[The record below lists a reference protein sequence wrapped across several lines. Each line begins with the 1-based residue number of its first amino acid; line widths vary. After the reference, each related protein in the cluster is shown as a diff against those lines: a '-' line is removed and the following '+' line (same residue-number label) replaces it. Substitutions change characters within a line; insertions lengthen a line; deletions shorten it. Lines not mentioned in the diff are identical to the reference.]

1 MRLKAIRL
9 AGFKSFVD
17 PTMVPFPSNMTAVLG
32 PNGCGKSNIIDAVRW
47 VMGESS
53 AKQLRGESMTDV
65 IFNGSTQRR
74 PSGQCSVELIFDNT
88 DRTLIGQYAAYDEVS
103 VKRVVT
109 REGQSSYFLNQAKCR
124 RRDITDLFLG
134 TGLGPRSYAI
144 IEQGMISRLIESKP
158 DELRVYVEEA
168 AGISRYKERRKETQQ
183 RMARTQD
190 NLVRLTDLRDELGR
204 QLFNLQTQADT
215 AKRFKVLKAEE
226 RQKRAELAAM
236 QWQTQRQAQTQVEGA
251 LSQARLALTALE
263 TDQLKAETSLQSHE
277 LALQTQSDHYERQQ
291 QAYYQAGTEV
301 AKAEQLLAFARQ
313 QAERANTDISGLRLQ
328 EAELEE
334 RYEQDLA
341 RQEALQSQL
350 VQLDSEQAKETLS
363 TQQSAVRAARQ
374 HLESRQHELIR
385 LQSASGGAEAE
396 QASVNEQIAN
406 LQRRRS
412 REQSRLANMSEQGDD
427 FDQASLAQ
435 AQQDAD
441 LAQQSWQL
449 LSEQRLDSEQKQT
462 SAQQQMDIFRTRR
475 DQALRQLSDAKA
487 QLASVEGR
495 IAAMRASSADEWLE
509 KNGLAK
515 SRLLD
520 VLTVHDEHWQASV
533 VTVLGHLLAAPVTDD
548 LARFAERLVNADEL
562 DIVALQTHSNE
573 AQTVA
578 SNSLA
583 AKVSAPVDLT
593 PWLENVFCAEHES
606 EVAPLLAAHPK
617 ATVVLSD
624 GRWFGRHHVALR
636 RGQGSDTDWHGEQQR
651 LAGALDELEIE
662 LEDLDVEVDS
672 LQLQQ
677 ETSQRRLTELVQAEQ
692 LARQHYDEALA
703 AFNEQNSEWL
713 AINSQRQA
721 VAETRSQVV
730 DELEEIAIELEEL
743 EMRLEDL
750 QSEQQDD
757 DQVEQLEADIEQ
769 LRLLV
774 GERESA
780 VNDAQ
785 NALHQLE
792 LQAVQLGEQ
801 IAAAQQASDRTKA
814 QLTEL
819 AEQIRQAQDI
829 QPVDGN
835 ELTQAELAL
844 SETIEW
850 QAQCEQRMTQA
861 KDVASETEANIRQL
875 RDDLKVISE
884 QQLAQ
889 RQVIESACAK
899 QAAIETRLQALQE
912 QLQEA
917 DINVQLVLQEMPD
930 DANEEAWKRRVSALK
945 MEIERLGPINLAAI
959 DEYEVQS
966 QRKRYLDQQD
976 DELNRALETL
986 QKAIDRIDDETKSR
1000 FEVTFN
1006 AINAG
1011 LSQLFPRVFGGGT
1024 AWLELTDDDMLTTG
1038 VSIMARPPGKR
1049 NSTIHLLS
1057 GGEKALTALAL
1068 VFAIFQLNPAPF
1080 CMLDEVDAPLDDANV
1095 GRYAELVSAMSEQV
1109 QFIYITHNKVAME
1122 KAHRLVGVT
1131 MNEPGV
1137 SRPVTVNLEQATAL
1151 AEV

>member
-17 PTMVPFPSNMTAVLG
+17 PTMVPFPSNMTAVVG
-32 PNGCGKSNIIDAVRW
+32 PNGCGKSNVIDAVRW

-74 PSGQCSVELIFDNT
+74 PAGQCSVELIFDNT

-109 REGQSSYFLNQAKCR
+109 RDGQSSYFLNQAKCR

-158 DELRVYVEEA
+158 DELRIYVEEA

-183 RMARTQD
+183 RMQRTQD

-204 QLFNLQTQADT
+204 QLANLQTQAET
-215 AKRFKVLKAEE
+215 AKRYKVLKAEE

-236 QWQTQRQAQTQVEGA
+236 QWQTQQQAKAELATQWSEH
-251 LSQARLALTALE
+251 QLAVTELE
-263 TDQLKAETSLQSHE
+263 TEQVRCETLLEQHE
-277 LALQTQSDHYERQQ
+277 LALRDQADHYERQQ
-291 QAYYQAGTEV
+291 QAFYQAGTEV
-301 AKAEQLLAFARQ
+301 AKAEQLLSFTRQ
-313 QAERANTDISGLRLQ
+313 QAERANTDISALRQQ

-334 RYEQDLA
+334 RQEQDLLRVEQLQQNLAALDTSASDTELAALVQQVQDA
-341 RQEALQSQL
+341 RQRL
-350 VQLDSEQAKETLS
+350 EQ
-363 TQQSAVRAARQ
+363 
-374 HLESRQHELIR
+374 RQHELIR
-385 LQSASGGAEAE
+385 LQSASGGVEAE
-396 QASVNEQIAN
+396 QASIKEQIAN

-427 FDQASLAQ
+427 FDQQALAQ
-435 AQQDAD
+435 AQADAEQ
-441 LAQQSWQL
+441 AQEAWQAIT
-449 LSEQRLDSEQKQT
+449 EQRQVVEQQ
-462 SAQQQMDIFRTRR
+462 ANETRAKIE
-475 DQALRQLSDAKA
+475 ALRQRRDANMAELSDAKA
-487 QLASVEGR
+487 DLATVNGR
-495 IAAMRASSADEWLE
+495 IAAMRASSADDWLE

-520 VLTVHDEHWQASV
+520 LLTVHDERWQPAIM
-533 VTVLGHLLAAPVTDD
+533 TVLGHLLSAPVTDD
-548 LARFAERLVNADEL
+548 LARLSQLLQDAQEL
-562 DIVALQTHSNE
+562 DLFALQTSD
-573 AQTVA
+573 AA
-578 SNSLA
+578 PAAPGSLA
-583 AKVSAPVDLT
+583 SQLSAPVDLSI
-593 PWLENVFCAEHES
+593 WLADVFCCES
-606 EVAPLLAAHPK
+606 VDQVPAMLAQHNS
-617 ATVVLSD
+617 VVLPD
-624 GRWFGRHHVALR
+624 GRWFGQHHVALR
-636 RGQGSDTDWHGEQQR
+636 RGADSQKDWHGEQTR
-651 LAGALDELEIE
+651 LAAVVDELEVA
-662 LEDLDVEVDS
+662 LEDIDVDIES

-677 ETSQRRLTELVQAEQ
+677 SGSQQRLQDLVAGEQ
-692 LARQHYDEALA
+692 LQRQQYDEALA
-703 AFNEQNSEWL
+703 QYNEL
-713 AINSQRQA
+713 NSQWQAIASQREA
-721 VAETRSQVV
+721 VAQTRSQVV

-750 QSEQQDD
+750 ENDATDDEQALL
-757 DQVEQLEADIEQ
+757 LEDEIER

-780 VNDAQ
+780 VNDARQ
-785 NALHQLE
+785 ARHQLDI
-792 LQAVQLGEQ
+792 QATQLREQLNAAKQASERTGEQLGELVEQ
-801 IAAAQQASDRTKA
+801 INQSQAVKPVDSGELEAAQ
-814 QLTEL
+814 
-819 AEQIRQAQDI
+819 
-829 QPVDGN
+829 
-835 ELTQAELAL
+835 LAL
-844 SETIEW
+844 QEATEW
-850 QAQCEQRMTQA
+850 QGECEKRMAQA
-861 KDVASETEANIRQL
+861 KAVTTETEATIASL
-875 RDDLKVISE
+875 RDQIKQIGHKQLSE
-884 QQLAQ
+884 
-889 RQVIESACAK
+889 RQALEATSAK
-899 QAAIETRLQALQE
+899 QAAVDTRLQALQE
-912 QLQEA
+912 QLHEA

-930 DANEEAWKRRVSALK
+930 DANEEGWKRRVSALK

-959 DEYEVQS
+959 DEYEVQG

-976 DELNRALETL
+976 EELNKALTTL
-986 QKAIDRIDDETKSR
+986 QAAIDRIDNETKTR
-1000 FEVTFN
+1000 FETTFN

-1011 LSQLFPRVFGGGT
+1011 LSQLFPKVFGGGT
-1024 AWLELTDDDMLTTG
+1024 AWLALTDDDMLTTG

-1095 GRYAELVSAMSEQV
+1095 GRYAELVSAMSDQV